1 MNSLIQTRPSV
12 QFRYRVENG
21 VAWYEQI
28 LRVAG
33 GSNNYQP
40 AEPVVVHN
48 AWNDFY
54 RKPEAAQCEN
64 LTVGSKIVA
73 AFPCELSAGSLN
85 QAALSTSATIMN
97 MVSVSALCTSSS
109 ATFGK

>member
-12 QFRYRVENG
+12 QFRCRVEAG
-21 VAWYEQI
+21 QLRYEQI

-33 GSNNYQP
+33 QADNYQS
-40 AEPVVVHN
+40 AEPLVVQN

-54 RKPEAAQCEN
+54 LNQEPVTCEY
-64 LTVGSKIVA
+64 LTAGSLIVG
-73 AFPCELSAGSLN
+73 AFLFALSAGN
-85 QAALSTSATIMN
+85 QNQTALFTFALIMN
-97 MVSVSALCTSSS
+97 MASASALSSSSS

>member
-12 QFRYRVENG
+12 QFRCRVEAG
-21 VAWYEQI
+21 QLRYEQI

-33 GSNNYQP
+33 KADNYQS
-40 AEPVVVHN
+40 AEPLVVQK

-54 RKPEAAQCEN
+54 CQPEADKCEN
-64 LTVGSKIVA
+64 LTAGSKIVA
-73 AFPCELSAGSLN
+73 AFPFGLSAGSLN

-97 MVSVSALCTSSS
+97 MVSASVLCTSSS
-109 ATFGK
+109 ATSGK

>member
-1 MNSLIQTRPSV
+1 MNSLIQTRPLV
-12 QFRYRVENG
+12 QFRCRVEAG
-21 VAWYEQI
+21 QLRYEQI

-33 GSNNYQP
+33 QADNYQS
-40 AEPVVVHN
+40 AEPLVVQN

-54 RKPEAAQCEN
+54 RKPEADKCES
-64 LTVGSKIVA
+64 LTAGSEIVEV
-73 AFPCELSAGSLN
+73 FPLELSAGSLN

-97 MVSVSALCTSSS
+97 MVSASALCSSSS